1 MSCINEYGSSDDDDI
16 FRIRLSSGGTRT
28 LYIQL
33 PSPPRTSSLTF
44 CRGNLLNATYDVSL
58 IHRGPPMRLAA
69 VIRYY
74 GRPIAIGYGGH
85 PAPGRKHAPRQ
96 GKRRGKML
104 LQPDSRWAPGRVSS
118 GRALYGWV
126 IWRCE
131 SSCWVRAGGTR
142 STLRLS
148 YPSSRGPGDLP
159 VSRRR
164 KTSGSGPNLA
174 GPAKRRLGLA

>member
-1 MSCINEYGSSDDDDI
+1 MSCINEDGSNDDDDI

-33 PSPPRTSSLTF
+33 PSPPRTPSLTF

-74 GRPIAIGYGGH
+74 GRPIAIVYGGH

-104 LQPDSRWAPGRVSS
+104 LQPDSRWAPG
-118 GRALYGWV
+118 ALA
-126 IWRCE
+126 
-131 SSCWVRAGGTR
+131 RAGHYTGG
-142 STLRLS
+142 LS
-148 YPSSRGPGDLP
+148 GGAKVRVGCGQVGHDRHCDSRIHPPEVQVTFKCPGGEKQ
-159 VSRRR
+159 V
-164 KTSGSGPNLA
+164 GA
-174 GPAKRRLGLA
+174 VQI